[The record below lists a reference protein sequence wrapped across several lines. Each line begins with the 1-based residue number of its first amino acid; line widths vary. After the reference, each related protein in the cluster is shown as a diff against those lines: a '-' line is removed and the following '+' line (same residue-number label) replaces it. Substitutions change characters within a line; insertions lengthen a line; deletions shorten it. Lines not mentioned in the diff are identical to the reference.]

1 MLEKQIK
8 GFLQYY
14 KVSGFRPHSLQ
25 TLSIRLNDFSK
36 FLKTNRLS
44 RVRPINYSP
53 LSAFVA
59 DFRSPSVHVKKSRI

>member
-1 MLEKQIK
+1 MLEKQIR

-14 KVSGFRPHSLQ
+14 KVSGFRPRSLQ

-44 RVRPINYSP
+44 RLKPLSIFIYPINYKNR
-53 LSAFVA
+53 LLI
-59 DFRSPSVHVKKSRI
+59 KS